1 MENNKA
7 MQSGESKSKLLW
19 WVVGIIIVLA
29 IGYLTVKY
37 FGSNDSGTAT
47 GSEGLS
53 ASDLADIP
61 ATGEA
66 LVAETVTDESDDVNF
81 GEELV

>member
-29 IGYLTVKY
+29 IGYLAVKY

>member
-29 IGYLTVKY
+29 IGYLAVKY

-61 ATGEA
+61 ATGEE
-66 LVAETVTDESDDVNF
+66 LVEDSVISEEDDVNL
-81 GEELV
+81 GEDLI